1 MFLEKSTTL
10 SLEVKLYRSLDS
22 TVSCHDSDLPV
33 INTATLQDPKM
44 TIHPSSD
51 TSSLLAKS
59 VRINNDNLVNLST
72 EKMND
77 ILSHSPFT
85 RIVLKFPYL
94 DDDTLR
100 LLNEGLS
107 AINHNA
113 LPNIQGSIRSYSLE
127 AFEKEEA
134 IKGTLDIISGFMILD
149 DDIRLVVLEGLAKPN
164 GGIMR
169 FYTEYLPKLQDNTET
184 YSILCNPSI
193 LFSTRLYPEY
203 CPDLKRIRIRGKLE
217 KLAKKSEIYNHRQVD
232 INCFNGIDL
241 LMSLLVLKD
250 MKTSKAFNIYPL
262 ADSLNKIEL
271 LYGEA
276 ISRTDMDGTLKK
288 EFLTSF
294 KGKRNRNT
302 RSSSTL
308 GGSRPNSR
316 GSSSPSRPGSRP
328 GTSESHPSLSSK
340 RGSQS
345 ELQQGSGAGA
355 GQQQQEEEDD
365 EESQE
370 ESPERRK
377 REFTD
382 CRNPEFE
389 SYLQHRPT
397 HRINHLKE
405 NIEKRKEAYLN
416 LLYRRERKQ
425 EQYKDS
431 LKKTYPTLTDE
442 EISEG
447 KYPHIHTYSTQ
458 SENYKIKVMNS
469 LREEMKKNPTTV
481 YTMSPDFISQ
491 TICIID
497 EDLYLKKEINA
508 LNNSSSSTGVEKT
521 NWLTAKGF
529 LYPKPKTFQ
538 EIYEHPKKPTLTRID
553 DLKEPFLDILDKKPD
568 KYSTAAGVDSL
579 DLELFTKREKNFHTQ
594 FHLDGIFGGLSEPQ
608 YEKEFELS
616 KIGHPSDLPR
626 GKLLNKKTKNSE
638 FFQSV
643 FIGGEKQQQ
652 MIQEAEEKDRKE
664 WESKVIVDNKTFQVG
679 HFVIHDK
686 PLQFQRYDN
695 ILRDP
700 PKKKIFKDLYEKK
713 GFETTPLSVFVD
725 EPYAAKNS
733 NNTIGRD
740 YCPEK
745 FMTAKLLPTLN
756 PSTTEK
762 EKKEETT
769 VSKTRRTLNQSAKP
783 QDFIRYLNPDTIKG
797 DLYSKV
803 VKKKHATIDK
813 TGFSGPYWEPPSSN

>member
-1 MFLEKSTTL
+1 MFLEKATTL

-22 TVSCHDSDLPV
+22 SVSCHDSDLPV
-33 INTATLQDPKM
+33 INAATLQDPKM
-44 TIHPSSD
+44 TIRSAPD
-51 TSSLLAKS
+51 NSSLLAKS
-59 VRINNDNLVNLST
+59 VRINNDNLVNLSS

-85 RIVLKFPYL
+85 RIILKFPYV

-107 AINHNA
+107 AINHDA

-127 AFEKEEA
+127 TLEKEEA
-134 IKGTLDIISGFMILD
+134 LKGTLDIISGFMILD
-149 DDIRLVVLEGLAKPN
+149 DDVRLVVLEGLAKPN

-169 FYTEYLPKLQDNTET
+169 FYTEYLPKLQDNTDT

-193 LFSTRLYPEY
+193 LFSTRLYPDF
-203 CPDLKRIRIRGKLE
+203 CPDLKRIRIRGKLD

-232 INCFNGIDL
+232 ISCYEGIDL
-241 LMSLLVLKD
+241 LMTLLSLKD
-250 MKTSKAFNIYPL
+250 MKSSKLFNIYPS

-302 RSSSTL
+302 RSSTTVGG

-328 GTSESHPSLSSK
+328 GTSESHPSSSK
-340 RGSQS
+340 RGSKPDF
-345 ELQQGSGAGA
+345 
-355 GQQQQEEEDD
+355 QQQQQQGAE

-370 ESPERRK
+370 EEEDETSPERRK
-377 REFTD
+377 RDFTD

-405 NIEKRKEAYLN
+405 NIKKRKEAYLN
-416 LLYRRERKQ
+416 ALYRRERKQ
-425 EQYKDS
+425 EQYKES
-431 LKKTYPTLTDE
+431 LKKTYPSLTDE
-442 EISEG
+442 EIAEG
-447 KYPHIHTYSTQ
+447 KYPSIHTYSTQ
-458 SENYKIKVMNS
+458 SENYKIKAMNS

-508 LNNSSSSTGVEKT
+508 LNNSSSSSGVEKT

-568 KYSTAAGVDSL
+568 KYSAGTDSL
-579 DLELFTKREKNFHTQ
+579 DMELFTRREKNFHTQ
-594 FHLDGIFGGLSEPQ
+594 FHLDSTFGGLSEPQ
-608 YEKEFELS
+608 YEKDFELS
-616 KIGHPSDLPR
+616 KVGHPTDLPR
-626 GKLLNKKTKNSE
+626 GKMLNSTKKNTD

-652 MIQEAEEKDRKE
+652 MIKEAEEREKKE
-664 WESKVIVDNKTFQVG
+664 WESKVVVETKSFQVG

-686 PLQFQRYDN
+686 PLQFERYDN

-700 PKKKIFKDLYEKK
+700 PKKKVLKDLYEKK
-713 GFETTPLSVFVD
+713 GYETTPLSVFVD

-756 PSTTEK
+756 NQLTTEK
-762 EKKEETT
+762 DKKEETS
-769 VSKTRRTLNQSAKP
+769 VSKTRRTLNQSNKP
-783 QDFIRYLNPDTIKG
+783 QDFVRYLNPDTIKG

-803 VKKKHATIDK
+803 VKTKHAAIDK
-813 TGFSGPYWEPPSSN
+813 TGFSGPYWEAPSSN